1 MYAFI
6 VLKKW
11 LDWILENEND
21 LAVFLK
27 TVGTPCILIH
37 SSGQLNSKY
46 NNVAGFYIR
55 ILDGWCVK
63 FNRALLIED
72 KSAVVDNAISLTV
85 SEPMDMD

>member
-37 SSGQLNSKY
+37 SSGPLNSKY
-46 NNVAGFYIR
+46 NNVHGFYIR
-55 ILDGWCVK
+55 ILDGWCVTY
-63 FNRALLIED
+63 NRALLIED
-72 KSAVVDNAISLTV
+72 KSAVIESAICLTV
-85 SEPMDMD
+85 TEPIDMD